1 MARSGNNRNMT
12 ATAARYHQLSLEG
25 PRHVVVAEG
34 DLDMGTAA
42 HLAAALDHPIE
53 RGKTHVVLDLTDVRF
68 VDSMAIHVLV
78 GAARELRQR
87 FGRLVIVSRD
97 PGVRRLIEL
106 TRLDM
111 VAPVFNTREAAL
123 RGLLDV

>member
-1 MARSGNNRNMT
+1 MAIS
-12 ATAARYHQLSLEG
+12 ATRYQQLSLDG
-25 PRHVVVAEG
+25 PRHVVAVEG
-34 DLDMGTAA
+34 DLDVGAA
-42 HLAAALDHPIE
+42 PRLAAALDYPIE
-53 RGKTHVVLDLTDVRF
+53 QGKTHVVLDLSEVRF

-87 FGRLVIVSRD
+87 FGRLVLVSRD

-111 VAPVFNTREAAL
+111 VAPVFDTRESAL